1 MESKN
6 KTKNSKLIRKLIKL
20 QLHEL
25 ILRFFRWFLI
35 SKLIKLVNI
44 YSN

>member
-20 QLHEL
+20 QLYEL
-25 ILRFFRWFLI
+25 ILRFFRWSLT
-35 SKLIKLVNI
+35 LELVKLVEI
-44 YSN
+44 YTN